1 MILKGFLATSTGPIE
16 IGLCFL
22 IQVVTSP
29 PLACTTF
36 PESYGLGDRIP
47 PPWIFRI
54 KGLGL
59 VWPPGSRNEEDILIV
74 L

>member
-1 MILKGFLATSTGPIE
+1 MILKGFLATFTGPIK

-22 IQVVTSP
+22 VQVVSSP
-29 PLACTTF
+29 PFASSTF

-54 KGLGL
+54 KGLSF
-59 VWPPGSRNEEDILIV
+59 VQPPGSRNKEDILIV
-74 L
+74 A